1 MTILAAEEGAAA
13 GEEAGAATST
23 RARRAGRQARNAY
36 AAQAQSVGQ
45 SAAAAQV
52 VPGDRRYQGV
62 ILAEYLVAVLLITL
76 SPIATG
82 GSANA
87 KTKSSPSPYDV
98 NDLKQLVAVSGVYFV
113 LALVASGNKG
123 RFSAWFGGLILLAIS
138 MSKLG
143 QGGIKA
149 IADIVGQAPE
159 PGQPTGTQL
168 D

>member
-13 GEEAGAATST
+13 GDEAGAAASART
-23 RARRAGRQARNAY
+23 RRARNAATAY
-36 AAQAQSVGQ
+36 AGQAATVAQNAQ
-45 SAAAAQV
+45 

-98 NDLKQLVAVSGVYFV
+98 SDLKQLVAVSGVYFV

-149 IADIVGQAPE
+149 IADIVGQPPDA
-159 PGQPTGTQL
+159 GQPTGTQL

>member
-45 SAAAAQV
+45 SAAAAQ